1 MFRRQ
6 FIQLATLA
14 GAGGL
19 SAIGAMAASEKKT
32 VTYRIK
38 GFSCITCAVGLDV
51 MLERNKGVVK
61 AESNYQDAHHD
72 AKTTIVF
79 HPGLVTEAEL
89 KASIAEMGFHA
100 EEL

>member
-19 SAIGAMAASEKKT
+19 SAIAAMAAAEKKT
-32 VTYRIK
+32 VTWRIQ

-51 MLERNKGVVK
+51 MLERQKGVVK
-61 AESNYQDAHHD
+61 AESSYQD

-79 HPGLVTEAEL
+79 HPGLVTEAAL
-89 KASIAEMGFHA
+89 QASIAEMGFRV
-100 EEL
+100 EGQ

>member
-19 SAIGAMAASEKKT
+19 SAIGAMAAAEKKT
-32 VTYRIK
+32 VTYRIH

-51 MLERNKGVVK
+51 MLERQKGVVR
-61 AESNYQDAHHD
+61 AESNYQDT
-72 AKTTIVF
+72 KTTIVF
-79 HPGLVTEAEL
+79 HPQLVTEGAL
-89 KASIAEMGFHA
+89 RASIAEMGFHA
-100 EEL
+100 EEQ

>member
-19 SAIGAMAASEKKT
+19 SAVGALAASEKKT
-32 VTYRIK
+32 VTWRVH

-51 MLERNKGVVK
+51 MLERQKGVVR
-61 AESNYQDAHHD
+61 AESSYPD

-79 HPGLVTEAEL
+79 HPGLVTEAAL
-89 KASIAEMGFHA
+89 QASIAEMGFRV
-100 EEL
+100 EGQ

>member
-19 SAIGAMAASEKKT
+19 SAVGAMAASEKKT
-32 VTYRIK
+32 VTWRIQ

-51 MLERNKGVVK
+51 MLERQKGVVR
-61 AESNYQDAHHD
+61 AESSYKD

-79 HPGLVTEAEL
+79 HPGLVTEAAL
-89 KASIAEMGFHA
+89 KASIADMGFRA
-100 EEL
+100 EEQ

>member
-19 SAIGAMAASEKKT
+19 STIGAIAAAEKKT
-32 VTYRIK
+32 VTWRIQ

-51 MLERNKGVVK
+51 MLERQKGVVK
-61 AESNYQDAHHD
+61 AESNYKE

-79 HPGLVTEAEL
+79 HPGLVTEAAL
-89 KASIAEMGFHA
+89 QASIAEMGFRV
-100 EEL
+100 EGQ

>member
-19 SAIGAMAASEKKT
+19 SAIGALAASEKKT
-32 VTYRIK
+32 VTWRMQ

-51 MLERNKGVVK
+51 MLERQKGVVK
-61 AESNYQDAHHD
+61 AESNYQDAV
-72 AKTTIVF
+72 TTIVF
-79 HPGLVTEAEL
+79 HPQLVTEAAL

-100 EEL
+100 EER

>member
-19 SAIGAMAASEKKT
+19 SSIGAMATAEKRT
-32 VTYRIK
+32 VTFRIQ

-51 MLERNKGVVK
+51 MLERQKGVVK
-61 AESNYQDAHHD
+61 AESSYQE

-79 HPGLVTEAEL
+79 HPGLVTEAAL
-89 KASIAEMGFHA
+89 KASIADMGFRA
-100 EEL
+100 ECQ

>member
-19 SAIGAMAASEKKT
+19 SAIGAMAAAEKRS
-32 VTYRIK
+32 VTWHIQ

-51 MLERNKGVVK
+51 MLERQKGVVK
-61 AESNYQDAHHD
+61 AESNYQDA
-72 AKTTIVF
+72 KTTIVF
-79 HPGLVTEAEL
+79 HPGLITEAAL
-89 KASIAEMGFHA
+89 QTSIAEMGFRV
-100 EEL
+100 EGQ